1 MDGDWPWR
9 RFLTLS
15 DIEKRIGYKFRDPAL
30 LKLSLTHASS
40 LKEKKTPGMDN
51 QRLEF
56 LGDAVIQLGVS
67 HLLMDKYPEADEGD
81 LSFLRIGLVRKETLA
96 RVAVEL
102 DIDKHVLVDSNL
114 ASMNSAGISSVAAD
128 AIEAVLGAVY
138 LDGGWHEAL
147 AVIERVLG
155 DLPVPAGDLR
165 GSKSALQ
172 ELIQKKYQ
180 GEIPIYSVTVDPK
193 ATEEERFV
201 SKVYHRGEFLGEGM
215 GRSKKRAQEDAAQK
229 ALDALRSDE

>member
-1 MDGDWPWR
+1 
-9 RFLTLS
+9 LLE
-15 DIEKRIGYKFRDPAL
+15 IEKKIGYKFRDPAL
-30 LKLSLTHASS
+30 MKLSLTHASS

-56 LGDAVIQLGVS
+56 LGDAVLQLGVS
-67 HLLMDKYPEADEGD
+67 DLLMDKYPEADEGE

-96 RVAVEL
+96 RVAVGL

-114 ASMNSAGISSVAAD
+114 ASMNSTGISSVAAD
-128 AIEAVLGAVY
+128 AFEAVLGAVY

-155 DLPVPAGDLR
+155 ELPVPVGDLR

-180 GEIPIYSVTVDPK
+180 GEIPRYSVTTDPK
-193 ATEEERFV
+193 AAEEERFV

-229 ALDALRSDE
+229 ALEAMKGNE

>member
-1 MDGDWPWR
+1 M
-9 RFLTLS
+9 S
-15 DIEKRIGYKFRDPAL
+15 EIEKKIGYKFRDPGL

-56 LGDAVIQLGVS
+56 LGDAVLQLGVS
-67 HLLMDKYPEADEGD
+67 HLLMDKYPEADEGE

-96 RVAVEL
+96 QVAVGL

-114 ASMNSAGISSVAAD
+114 ASMNSTGISSVAAD
-128 AIEAVLGAVY
+128 AFEAVLGAVY
-138 LDGGWHEAL
+138 LDGGWYEAL
-147 AVIERVLG
+147 TVIERVLG
-155 DLPVPAGDLR
+155 ELPVPAGDLR

-180 GEIPIYSVTVDPK
+180 GEIPKYSVTTNPN

-229 ALDALRSDE
+229 ALEAMGGNE